1 MSTVVLRAAGVFS
14 GKVCWDHLIFFSSTG
29 DVVAEGDFFG
39 NWSSLWLPSWWCV
52 TGVGCVGAH
61 GVAVEPGSGEWA
73 LVDQQQLLC
82 PGCWPACSSAGSGSL
97 RYGCRA
103 IVWGAGE
110 CRASRAGFGG
120 WCALG

>member
-1 MSTVVLRAAGVFS
+1 MSWLRG
-14 GKVCWDHLIFFSSTG
+14 IFLVIGPACGCLHGG
-29 DVVAEGDFFG
+29 D
-39 NWSSLWLPSWWCV
+39 V